1 MPKLKVAQN
10 PSARFQAFTRTRFT
24 IPWNLNFLRN
34 GPRVAHIST
43 SEIPKADIRTHART
57 RSLFYLS
64 FPFSCRFAPSTI
76 PPRSPLF
83 LGADRLMVGSWWN
96 YRHEPAPRTGRIS
109 LWRWGNGIGVGEGFL
124 KSRLIKREV
133 KININERTIL
143 KWIEDRKEFS
153 SWKIYN
159 MYLNSIITKLQVERN
174 GIKVTSLQPETKQRF
189 SRVWSEK
196 NCEFSRFK
204 SPPFKS
210 PASPAYCE
218 QCREMA
224 ACVLARGRDS
234 SPLCVCS
241 FHALEKREVPRW
253 RWARRGQNEKGES
266 ERKCALLKFRK
277 SIGDDASGAIDAAS
291 WI

>member
-1 MPKLKVAQN
+1 MKFLKQIYVHTRAH
-10 PSARFQAFTRTRFT
+10 ALCFTSR
-24 IPWNLNFLRN
+24 
-34 GPRVAHIST
+34 
-43 SEIPKADIRTHART
+43 
-57 RSLFYLS
+57 
-64 FPFSCRFAPSTI
+64 FPFHAVSHPLSSTI

-174 GIKVTSLQPETKQRF
+174 GIKLTSLQPETKQRF

-196 NCEFSRFK
+196 SCEFSRFK

-224 ACVLARGRDS
+224 ACSFSPAGETVL
-234 SPLCVCS
+234 LCVCVCVC
-241 FHALEKREVPRW
+241 ALSTRW
-253 RWARRGQNEKGES
+253 RNAKYRVGDGREGDRTRKGSRNGSVRYWNFEN
-266 ERKCALLKFRK
+266 R
-277 SIGDDASGAIDAAS
+277 
-291 WI
+291 

>member
-143 KWIEDRKEFS
+143 KWIEDGKEFS

-174 GIKVTSLQPETKQRF
+174 GIKVTSLQPETKI
-189 SRVWSEK
+189 
-196 NCEFSRFK
+196 
-204 SPPFKS
+204 
-210 PASPAYCE
+210 
-218 QCREMA
+218 
-224 ACVLARGRDS
+224 LS
-234 SPLCVCS
+234 SM
-241 FHALEKREVPRW
+241 KREELRIF
-253 RWARRGQNEKGES
+253 A
-266 ERKCALLKFRK
+266 F
-277 SIGDDASGAIDAAS
+277 
-291 WI
+291 

>member
-143 KWIEDRKEFS
+143 KWIEDGKEFS

-196 NCEFSRFK
+196 SCEFSRFK

-210 PASPAYCE
+210 LAYCE

-234 SPLCVCS
+234 SPLCVC
-241 FHALEKREVPRW
+241 ALSTRW
-253 RWARRGQNEKGES
+253 RNAKYRVGDGREGDRTRKGSRNGSVRYWNFEN
-266 ERKCALLKFRK
+266 R
-277 SIGDDASGAIDAAS
+277 
-291 WI
+291 